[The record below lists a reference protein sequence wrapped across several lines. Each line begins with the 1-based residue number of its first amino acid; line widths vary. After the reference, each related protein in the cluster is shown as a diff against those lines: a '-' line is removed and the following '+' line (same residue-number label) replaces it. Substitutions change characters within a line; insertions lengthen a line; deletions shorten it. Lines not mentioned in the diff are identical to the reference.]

1 MHPAPT
7 DNAFPHVAILIET
20 SRAYGRDLLHGVRRY
35 IAENG
40 TWSVYM
46 ELRSLDS
53 RFPAWLKD
61 WSGDGILSRTPSQA
75 MADRIH
81 GTGAAVVELRATRL
95 RQEAP
100 FVGVDNA
107 ALGRLVAAHLMEC
120 GFRNFGIYGIATE
133 DYFAQRCGNF
143 VDTVAAAGYD
153 CSVFEPPKAQERPA
167 DWEGHQKALADW
179 VRSLPKPVGVM
190 ACTDQLGFWLLDAC
204 HRGRVAVPEEV
215 AVVGVENDDSLC
227 SMANPP
233 LSSVRFD
240 GPRIGYEAA
249 GLLTRLMEGEAPPAE
264 PILIPPM
271 GIVCRRSS
279 DIVAIDSPDVAEA
292 LRFIRENA
300 CRGITVE
307 DVLEAVAISRSSLER
322 QMKSLLGRPPKA
334 EIRRIQFNRVKQL
347 LKETDLPLAQIA
359 WRTGFKHPQYL
370 SESFKREFG
379 ITPGEWRGEEREA

>member
-1 MHPAPT
+1 MHPDPT
-7 DNAFPHVAILIET
+7 DDAFPHVAILIET

-35 IAENG
+35 IAENEP
-40 TWSVYM
+40 WSVYM

-81 GTGAAVVELRATRL
+81 GTGAAVVELRASRL
-95 RQEAP
+95 RQDAP

-107 ALGRLVAAHLMEC
+107 ALGRLVAGHLMEC

-133 DYFAQRCGNF
+133 DYFEQRCGNF
-143 VDTVAAAGYD
+143 VETVAAAGYD
-153 CSVFEPPKAQERPA
+153 CSVFETPKAREKPA
-167 DWEGHQKALADW
+167 DWEGHQQALAAW
-179 VRSLPKPVGVM
+179 VRSLPKPVGIM

-204 HRGRVAVPEEV
+204 RRGRVAVPEEV

-233 LSSVRFD
+233 LSSVRFN
-240 GPRIGYEAA
+240 GRRIGYEAA
-249 GLLTRLMEGEAPPAE
+249 GLLARLMKGESPPVE

-271 GIVCRRSS
+271 GVIRRRSS

-307 DVLEAVAISRSSLER
+307 DVLAAVAISRSSLER

-379 ITPGEWRGEEREA
+379 VTPGEWRGEGRSE